1 MSIRTVNAVPMVSS
15 LPCQINTKK
24 DERETKIG
32 ALDQTNDKQIE
43 LIRAIFML
51 YKRIHRNEYNVKA
64 NL

>member
-1 MSIRTVNAVPMVSS
+1 MLIRTVNAVPMVSS

-43 LIRAIFML
+43 LIRAIFVMC
-51 YKRIHRNEYNVKA
+51 KHIH
-64 NL
+64 